1 MTATETLAT
10 AIADSLPT
18 LLDELA
24 AEAGDDS
31 TFDRLRDL
39 ERAFDLARRAVSLRR
54 QAIEDRLAGFVG
66 DALNKEAG
74 EVIATDGAATLINP
88 ELV

>member
-1 MTATETLAT
+1 MNATDTLAT

-24 AEAGDDS
+24 AEGEDA
-31 TFDRLRDL
+31 FDRLRDL

-54 QAIEDRLAGFVG
+54 QAIEDRLAGYVG
-66 DALNKEAG
+66 EALNKEAG
-74 EVIATDGAATLINP
+74 EVIAVDGAATLINP
-88 ELV
+88 EMV